1 MAPWRVGGGVEVG
14 EARVEVETCSSS
26 DAPSWRRSED
36 GNGANTQKDRRE
48 EVEVTSPCKPV
59 TIGKEV
65 EKCKTDVVR
74 GEGEGERWEGEGKH
88 AGQWKR
94 CEPIWFWGMEKMRTN
109 LV

>member
-1 MAPWRVGGGVEVG
+1 MEVG
-14 EARVEVETCSSS
+14 EARVEVETCSGS

-65 EKCKTDVVR
+65 EKLQNGCCSRRRRRKMGGR
-74 GEGEGERWEGEGKH
+74 RQACW
-88 AGQWKR
+88 R
-94 CEPIWFWGMEKMRTN
+94 MEKMRTN
-109 LV
+109 LVMGNGEDANQSGLKDKT